1 MKTSKEIKTAILVLL
16 GILLFIFIFN
26 YLKGENLLSSSRKIT
41 AIYSNVEGLAISS
54 AVTINGHKVGRVQDI
69 RFTDDNSG
77 MLEVSMLIDSDFNF
91 SKNSIAEL
99 YESGLIGGKAIS
111 IIPAFDGSAN
121 TISGDVLKSK
131 IKPGLTE
138 LVNQRLTPLQEK
150 IESVMV
156 SADHLL
162 NNVNSIF
169 DEKTKSDIKGSI
181 SQLEQTISSFE
192 KTSNSLQN
200 LLETNKNAINN
211 SIGNFSDISD
221 DLSIVTDKLSKSDFE
236 QTINELKYSLNS
248 FNSLLSDLDNGEGS
262 LGKLFNDE
270 GLYNNLEASLGQ
282 LESLLEDMKLNP
294 KRYVHFSLF
303 GKKINNMSRKTL
315 IRILIQINNK
325 DLCI

>member
-1 MKTSKEIKTAILVLL
+1 MKTSKEIKTAVLVLS

-54 AVTINGHKVGRVQDI
+54 AVTINGHKVGKVQDI
-69 RFTDDNSG
+69 RFTDDKSG

-111 IIPAFDGSAN
+111 IIPAFDGSSN
-121 TISGDVLKSK
+121 TVSGDVLKSK

-156 SADHLL
+156 SADLLL

-169 DEKTKSDIKGSI
+169 DEKTKSDIKGSV

-236 QTINELKYSLNS
+236 QTINELKFSLNN
-248 FNSLLSDLDNGEGS
+248 FNSLLSGLDSGEGS

-303 GKKINNMSRKTL
+303 GKKNKQYIERDINKNTDS
-315 IRILIQINNK
+315 NK
-325 DLCI
+325 

>member
-1 MKTSKEIKTAILVLL
+1 M
-16 GILLFIFIFN
+16 
-26 YLKGENLLSSSRKIT
+26 
-41 AIYSNVEGLAISS
+41 
-54 AVTINGHKVGRVQDI
+54 
-69 RFTDDNSG
+69 
-77 MLEVSMLIDSDFNF
+77 
-91 SKNSIAEL
+91 
-99 YESGLIGGKAIS
+99 
-111 IIPAFDGSAN
+111 
-121 TISGDVLKSK
+121 KSK

-169 DEKTKSDIKGSI
+169 DEKTKSEIKGSI

-248 FNSLLSDLDNGEGS
+248 FNSLLSDLDRGEGS

-303 GKKINNMSRKTL
+303 GKKNKQYVEKDINKNTDS
-315 IRILIQINNK
+315 NK
-325 DLCI
+325 

>member
-1 MKTSKEIKTAILVLL
+1 MKTSKEIKTAVLVLS

-26 YLKGENLLSSSRKIT
+26 YLKGENILSSSRKIT

-54 AVTINGHKVGRVQDI
+54 AVTINGHKVGKVQDI
-69 RFTDDNSG
+69 RFTDDKSG

-156 SADHLL
+156 SADLLL

-211 SIGNFSDISD
+211 SISNFSDISD

-236 QTINELKYSLNS
+236 QTINELKFSLNN
-248 FNSLLSDLDNGEGS
+248 FNSLLSDLDRGEGS

-303 GKKINNMSRKTL
+303 GKKNKQYIERDINKNTDS
-315 IRILIQINNK
+315 NK
-325 DLCI
+325 

>member
-169 DEKTKSDIKGSI
+169 DEKTKSEIKGSI

-248 FNSLLSDLDNGEGS
+248 FNSLLSDLDRGEGS

-303 GKKINNMSRKTL
+303 GKKNKQYIERDINKNTDS
-315 IRILIQINNK
+315 NK
-325 DLCI
+325 

>member
-1 MKTSKEIKTAILVLL
+1 MKTSKEIKTAVLVLS

-41 AIYSNVEGLAISS
+41 TIYSNVEGLAISS
-54 AVTINGHKVGRVQDI
+54 AVTINGHKVGKVQDI
-69 RFTDDNSG
+69 RFTDDKSG

-121 TISGDVLKSK
+121 TVSGDVLKSK
-131 IKPGLTE
+131 TKPGLTE

-156 SADHLL
+156 SADLLL

-236 QTINELKYSLNS
+236 QTINELKFSLNN
-248 FNSLLSDLDNGEGS
+248 FNSLLSDLDRGEGS

-303 GKKINNMSRKTL
+303 GKKNKQYIERDINKNTDS
-315 IRILIQINNK
+315 NK
-325 DLCI
+325 

>member
-1 MKTSKEIKTAILVLL
+1 MKTSKEIKTAVLVLS

-54 AVTINGHKVGRVQDI
+54 AVTINGHKVGKVQDI
-69 RFTDDNSG
+69 RFTDDKSG

-111 IIPAFDGSAN
+111 IIPAFDGSSN
-121 TISGDVLKSK
+121 TVSGDVLKSK

-156 SADHLL
+156 SADLLL

-236 QTINELKYSLNS
+236 QTINELKFSLNN
-248 FNSLLSDLDNGEGS
+248 FNSLLSGLDNGEGS

-303 GKKINNMSRKTL
+303 GKKNKQYIERDINKNTDS
-315 IRILIQINNK
+315 NK
-325 DLCI
+325 

>member
-1 MKTSKEIKTAILVLL
+1 MKTTKEIKTSILVIS
-16 GILLFIFIFN
+16 GIVLFIFIFN
-26 YLKGENLLSSSRKIT
+26 YLKGENILNNSRKIS
-41 AIYSNVEGLAISS
+41 AIYDNVEGLAISS
-54 AVTINGHKVGRVQDI
+54 AVTINGHKVGKVQSI
-69 RFTDDNSG
+69 NFTDDGSG
-77 MLEVSMLIDSDFNF
+77 KLKVIMLIESDFYF
-91 SKNSIAEL
+91 SNKSIAEL
-99 YESGLIGGKAIS
+99 YESGLIGGKAIA

-121 TISGDVLKSK
+121 TVSGDVLKSK

-156 SADHLL
+156 SADLLL

-169 DEKTKSDIKGSI
+169 DEKTKYKIKGSI

-192 KTSNSLQN
+192 KTSNSIQN
-200 LLETNKNAINN
+200 LLESNKNLINN
-211 SIGNFSDISD
+211 SIANFSDISD

-236 QTINELKYSLNS
+236 QTINELKFSLNN
-248 FNSLLSDLDNGEGS
+248 FNSLLSDLDRGEGS

-303 GKKINNMSRKTL
+303 GKKNKQYVKRDINKNTDS
-315 IRILIQINNK
+315 NK
-325 DLCI
+325 

>member
-1 MKTSKEIKTAILVLL
+1 MKTSKEIKTAVLVLS

-54 AVTINGHKVGRVQDI
+54 AVTINGHKVGKVQDI
-69 RFTDDNSG
+69 RFTDDKSG

-121 TISGDVLKSK
+121 TVSGDVLKSK
-131 IKPGLTE
+131 VKPGLTE

-156 SADHLL
+156 SADLLL

-211 SIGNFSDISD
+211 SISNFSDISD

-236 QTINELKYSLNS
+236 QTINELKFSLNN
-248 FNSLLSDLDNGEGS
+248 FNSLLSDLDRGEGS

-303 GKKINNMSRKTL
+303 GKKNKQYIERDINKNTDS
-315 IRILIQINNK
+315 NK
-325 DLCI
+325 

>member
-1 MKTSKEIKTAILVLL
+1 MKTSKEIKTAVLVLS

-54 AVTINGHKVGRVQDI
+54 AVTINGHKVGKVQDI
-69 RFTDDNSG
+69 RFTDDKSG

-121 TISGDVLKSK
+121 TVSGDVLKSK

-156 SADHLL
+156 SADLLL

-211 SIGNFSDISD
+211 SIGNISDISD

-236 QTINELKYSLNS
+236 QTINELKFSLNN
-248 FNSLLSDLDNGEGS
+248 FNSLLSGLDIGKGS

-303 GKKINNMSRKTL
+303 GKKNKQYIERDINKNTDS
-315 IRILIQINNK
+315 NK
-325 DLCI
+325 

>member
-1 MKTSKEIKTAILVLL
+1 MKTTKEIKTSILVIS
-16 GILLFIFIFN
+16 GIVLFIFIFN
-26 YLKGENLLSSSRKIT
+26 YLKGENILNNSRKIS
-41 AIYSNVEGLAISS
+41 AIYDNVEGLAISS
-54 AVTINGHKVGRVQDI
+54 AVTINGHKVGKVQSI
-69 RFTDDNSG
+69 NFTDDGSG
-77 MLEVSMLIDSDFNF
+77 KLKVIMLIESDFYF
-91 SKNSIAEL
+91 SNKSTAEL
-99 YESGLIGGKAIS
+99 YESGLIGGKAIA

-121 TISGDVLKSK
+121 TVSGDVLKSK

-156 SADHLL
+156 SADLLL

-169 DEKTKSDIKGSI
+169 DEKTKYKIKGSI

-192 KTSNSLQN
+192 KTSNSIQN
-200 LLETNKNAINN
+200 LLESNKNLINN
-211 SIGNFSDISD
+211 SIANFSDISD

-236 QTINELKYSLNS
+236 QTINELKFSLNN
-248 FNSLLSDLDNGEGS
+248 FNSLLSDLDRGEGS

-303 GKKINNMSRKTL
+303 GKKNKQYVKRDINKNTDS
-315 IRILIQINNK
+315 NK
-325 DLCI
+325 